1 MKFICNFCHRVY
13 DEIPLSASFTY
24 GADADGNR
32 GEKMYEV
39 ECPHCGY
46 GSFTRFDDETDEG
59 ELVITLSEE
68 IERLER
74 QIEKLER
81 RLENGTKRNN

>member
-1 MKFICNFCHRVY
+1 MKYICDFCHRVY
-13 DEIPLSASFTY
+13 DEIPLSASYTY

-32 GEKMYEV
+32 GVCMRDI

-46 GSFTRFDDETDEG
+46 DSFTKFDDETDDG

-74 QIEKLER
+74 QIEKLEG
-81 RLENGTKRNN
+81 RLENGIK

>member
-1 MKFICNFCHRVY
+1 MKYICDICHRVY
-13 DEIPLSASFTY
+13 DDEPLSKPFTY

-32 GEKMYEV
+32 GERVCEI

-46 GSFTRFDDETDEG
+46 DSFNKFDDETDEG
-59 ELVITLSEE
+59 EIVLTLSEE

-74 QIEKLER
+74 
-81 RLENGTKRNN
+81 RLEKYEKI

>member
-13 DEIPLSASFTY
+13 GEIPLSASFTY

-74 QIEKLER
+74 
-81 RLENGTKRNN
+81 RLEKYERN